1 MTMIDLT
8 IKIRTNRPVSEV
20 WAALEP
26 VAGNVENI
34 TMSAEKVT
42 RSYTKRKPKPKKID
56 ADDIAAC
63 SKGESLVLTDPFE
76 IGAALENIENYKALR
91 IAEQEREQELL

>member
-56 ADDIAAC
+56 AECRD
-63 SKGESLVLTDPFE
+63 E
-76 IGAALENIENYKALR
+76 ALEAKCGEASDGVLR
-91 IAEQEREQELL
+91 DLLLPN

>member
-42 RSYTKRKPKPKKID
+42 RSYTKRKPKPKKINPAGHD
-56 ADDIAAC
+56 PECSNELFPNDIAR
-63 SKGESLVLTDPFE
+63 
-76 IGAALENIENYKALR
+76 GATASRGNSSPN
-91 IAEQEREQELL
+91 QG